1 MEFIWSYI
9 NENNLVNFIID
20 TILLAVVL
28 ALVAFLLVKVCKR
41 KTAIIFISISYPI
54 LVISYILALT
64 YAFWI
69 SAILTALG
77 VFIFFQANIGDLRKV
92 ISNPFKTASAKNESF
107 GVQKI
112 YDEDFLVDELYD
124 AVSFL
129 SKGLLN
135 EATHETK
142 HIGAIITFEQ
152 SQSMR
157 DIIKNGVQL
166 NIPVSSA
173 ILKTIFYPGTLLH
186 DGALVIHGNTILAAS
201 VFYNPS
207 TRSYAKKFGS
217 RHRAAI
223 GISEITDSLT
233 VVVSE
238 ETGRVSFAVNGE
250 MHSVEVSKFKEKFKD
265 LYKKV

>member
-1 MEFIWSYI
+1 MTFAWDALHIG
-9 NENNLVNFIID
+9 NFIGDLIL
-20 TILLAVVL
+20 ILVLLAF
-28 ALVAFLLVKVCKR
+28 VAFIVIKVCRR
-41 KTAIIFISISYPI
+41 KFAYYVMAGLYAFIIVSFLLNLQGALIISSLITSIAAIIF
-54 LVISYILALT
+54 L
-64 YAFWI
+64 
-69 SAILTALG
+69 
-77 VFIFFQANIGDLRKV
+77 QANIGDLRKFL
-92 ISNPFKTASAKNESF
+92 SNPFKTNNTKIENY

-112 YDEDFLVDELYD
+112 YDVDYLADQLFD
-124 AVSFL
+124 AVSYL
-129 SKGLLN
+129 SKGLVN
-135 EATHETK
+135 EATKEAK

-166 NIPVSSA
+166 NIPCSAA

-186 DGALVIHGNTILAAS
+186 DGAVVMHGNTILAAS

-233 VVVSE
+233 IIVSE
-238 ETGRVSFAVNGE
+238 ETGRVSFASNGE
-250 MHSVEVSKFKEKFKD
+250 VRSVELSKFKEYFKEAF
-265 LYKKV
+265 KVI